1 MKRFWTAMAVAL
13 CAVFFVAGCNDY
25 GNTFQSPGGAIL
37 AFLSPSQ
44 IPATTCAPASGQT
57 CPTFTLTLNGRGFVS
72 QTRVQW
78 NGRTCPLSTSS
89 GASTA
94 SCVTNI
100 TLDTN
105 NSVTALTATIT
116 AALFSKPGTATVNTI
131 NPNSNYGTGTNGLSN
146 PITFIINNPANP
158 IPTVSSVSPACVV
171 AGNALTMTVAGS
183 NFLNGSTDPTQVSTV
198 NWTLGGSQLQI
209 MAPTASTATQ
219 ITVTIPAAN
228 VNAAGNAGVT
238 VYNPPSPPV
247 PNIAGSTGSGG
258 GTSAPA
264 VNVTIQAA
272 GTACPA
278 AAKAQPNSMSP
289 AAVSEETPA
298 VSLDGRY
305 VAYTAVSG
313 EHAQIFLRDT
323 CEGAPS
329 SCQPHKSLLSVTG
342 EGEAASGDSHT
353 PSMSSDGRYIAFS
366 SDASNLA
373 ENPPPGRQIYMRD
386 TCAGAPESCKPTTI
400 LISTDSQGALVG
412 AESILPSVSSSG
424 RFVAFLS
431 ITPSQAPNHASSEAK
446 SSLSATNSGYRQVFV
461 RDTCLGVASCT
472 PKTTRI
478 SLQPGDG
485 SDASPAGPALSGKA
499 KHVATTGA
507 KTSTL
512 FTRSV
517 PVDDSVFLAVTS
529 DQR

>member
-1 MKRFWTAMAVAL
+1 MKRFWTAMAVAV
-13 CAVFFVAGCNDY
+13 CAIFFVAGCNDY
-25 GNTFQSPGGAIL
+25 GNTFQSPGGAAL
-37 AFLSPSQ
+37 SFLSPSQ
-44 IPATTCAPASGQT
+44 ISASTCVSTSQS
-57 CPTFTLTLNGRGFVS
+57 CPSFTLTLTGSGFVP

-78 NGRTCPLSTSS
+78 NGKTCPLSTSS

-94 SCVTNI
+94 SCTTNI
-100 TLDTN
+100 TLDAN
-105 NSVTALTATIT
+105 NNVTSLTATIT
-116 AALFSKPGTATVNTI
+116 AALFSKPGLATVNTI

-146 PITFIINNPANP
+146 TLTFIINNPANP
-158 IPTVSSVSPACVV
+158 VPTVSSVSPACVV

-209 MAPTASTATQ
+209 TAPTASTATQ

-313 EHAQIFLRDT
+313 E
-323 CEGAPS
+323 
-329 SCQPHKSLLSVTG
+329 
-342 EGEAASGDSHT
+342 
-353 PSMSSDGRYIAFS
+353 
-366 SDASNLA
+366 
-373 ENPPPGRQIYMRD
+373 
-386 TCAGAPESCKPTTI
+386 
-400 LISTDSQGALVG
+400 
-412 AESILPSVSSSG
+412 
-424 RFVAFLS
+424 
-431 ITPSQAPNHASSEAK
+431 
-446 SSLSATNSGYRQVFV
+446 
-461 RDTCLGVASCT
+461 
-472 PKTTRI
+472 
-478 SLQPGDG
+478 
-485 SDASPAGPALSGKA
+485 
-499 KHVATTGA
+499 
-507 KTSTL
+507 
-512 FTRSV
+512 
-517 PVDDSVFLAVTS
+517 
-529 DQR
+529 